1 MVKNLKKYYKES
13 LGKLSLWAQSKVF
26 GLFVFNLLVMLL
38 IVLRS
43 AGYFTPYF
51 PLTINLIVFLS
62 LILAIILLNMRSSAL
77 FIIALVFWIIT
88 AVLRIQGIE
97 VWAERAALYTFQA
110 LVVGVVLLVIE
121 IVSGKKER
129 AAVID

>member
-1 MVKNLKKYYKES
+1 MMKNPKKYYKES
-13 LGKLSLWAQSKVF
+13 LGKLSLWAQNKIF
-26 GLFVFNLLVMLL
+26 GLFVFNLLIMLL

-43 AGYFTPYF
+43 AGYFTPFF

-88 AVLRIQGIE
+88 AVLRIAGIE

-121 IVSGKKER
+121 IVSIKKKR
-129 AAVID
+129 AGVLD

>member
-1 MVKNLKKYYKES
+1 MLKNLRKYYKES
-13 LGKLSLWAQSKVF
+13 LGKLGLWAQNKIF

-88 AVLRIQGIE
+88 AVLRIMGIE

-110 LVVGVVLLVIE
+110 LVVGVVLFVIE
-121 IVSGKKER
+121 IVSSKKKS
-129 AAVID
+129 AWD